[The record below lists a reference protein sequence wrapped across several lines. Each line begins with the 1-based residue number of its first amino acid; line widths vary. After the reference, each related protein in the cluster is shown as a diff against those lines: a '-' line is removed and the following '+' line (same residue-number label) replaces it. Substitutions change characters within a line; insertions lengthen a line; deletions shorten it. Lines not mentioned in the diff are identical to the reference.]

1 MKKLSR
7 HPQSLSLAWHDY
19 SAGCFEAAVAKEE
32 HVARL
37 FFDDTHSDEHSEDVC
52 LVGFSRKSPRCS
64 RMKCMGNICHQRVAE
79 CVA

>member
-7 HPQSLSLAWHDY
+7 HPQSLSLAWRDC
-19 SAGCFEAAVAKEE
+19 SAGCLEAAVAKGE

-37 FFDDTHSDEHSEDVC
+37 SFDDTHSDEHSEDAC
-52 LVGFSRKSPRCS
+52 LVGSSRKSPRCS
-64 RMKCMGNICHQRVAE
+64 RMKCMGNICHQHVAV